1 MSPPAKR
8 SAGILLHPTSLPG
21 PFGIGDLGPWIDR
34 FFDWAVAAGQTLW
47 QVLPLSPIGGGGSPY
62 GGPSAFAGNPL
73 LISPELLLRDGFLP
87 VAAFEDLPMLPK
99 ERIDFEAVI
108 RWKDRILRQSWDHFA
123 ARAGEPARAE
133 LEAFRRAPA
142 QAAWLADWTLFSAL
156 KARFSGRSWLD
167 WDRDL
172 RERDPDALERAS
184 GELEAEISY
193 QAYLQ
198 YLFFRQWDRV
208 LTSAR
213 ARGITVMGD
222 MPIYVSLDSADV
234 WAHPDLFQLDD
245 SLRPAAVSGVPPD
258 YFSETGQLWGN
269 PLYRWERFEE
279 TGYAWWSARIRENLR
294 LCDLLRIDHFRA
306 FAAYWSVPATEAT
319 AINGSWQPGP
329 GSKLFDAVR
338 AELGGGPLPI
348 VAEDLGHIT
357 DEVRDLLAELGVPG
371 MKVLQFAFY
380 EADSEYLPH
389 RHTENAVV
397 YTGTHDNDTARGW
410 YANLKTE
417 ERERVYDY
425 LGVESGDEI
434 HWALIRAAYASVAAR
449 AIAPMQDVLGLGSE
463 ARINTPADPAGNWT
477 WRAPDWAFRTDDAE
491 RLRRM
496 AVLSGRF
503 RPESEP

>member
-1 MSPPAKR
+1 MSPPAPR
-8 SAGILLHPTSLPG
+8 SAGILLHPTGLPG
-21 PFGIGDLGPWIDR
+21 PFGIGDLGPWVDR

-47 QVLPLSPIGGGGSPY
+47 QVLPLTPLGGGGSPY

-73 LISPELLLRDGFLP
+73 LISPEGLLRDGFLP
-87 VAAFEDLPMLPK
+87 VSAFEDLPTLPK
-99 ERIDFEAVI
+99 DRIDFDAVI

-123 ARAGEPARAE
+123 SRAGEPARAE

-156 KARFSGRSWLD
+156 KARFAGRAWLD
-167 WDRDL
+167 WDAGL
-172 RERDPDALERAS
+172 RERDADALERAS

-234 WAHPDLFQLDD
+234 WAHPDLFQLDE

-258 YFSETGQLWGN
+258 YFSDTGQLWGN

-279 TGYAWWSARIRENLR
+279 TGYAWWAARIRENLR

-338 AELGGGPLPI
+338 EELGGGPLPI

-410 YANLKTE
+410 YANLKPE

-463 ARINTPADPAGNWT
+463 ARINTPAAPAGNWT
-477 WRAPDWAFRTDDAE
+477 WRAPDSAFRTDDAA

-496 AVLSGRF
+496 AILSGRF
-503 RPESEP
+503 PAP